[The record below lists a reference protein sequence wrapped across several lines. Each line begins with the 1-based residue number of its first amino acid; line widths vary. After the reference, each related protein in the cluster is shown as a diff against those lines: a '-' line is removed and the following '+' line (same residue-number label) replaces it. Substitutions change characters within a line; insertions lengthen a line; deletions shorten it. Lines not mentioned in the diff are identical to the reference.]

1 MTEDERIVRGAWKEV
16 RYVDTG
22 PSLWVRTHYVII
34 GHPQLFA
41 AYRNTRGE
49 AWLAARDFTEQ
60 RQHEIAEVEEE
71 IQRLAI
77 WYARRETDN
86 VDLRTMARLQK
97 ALVDLWRGMKERK

>member
-60 RQHEIAEVEEE
+60 RLEQIRQIKQEIALLVEAQKSGVDCSRWER
-71 IQRLAI
+71 IRL
-77 WYARRETDN
+77 REQAALAE
-86 VDLRTMARLQK
+86 LR
-97 ALVDLWRGMKERK
+97 RGMKEGK